1 MKILKK
7 KILKKVNSLETD
19 HPIDDK
25 LDKIIIEKIQY
36 IKELKQFDEEETI
49 RLEKARSK
57 IEKEIQCLKATPMPT
72 IKRKVV
78 DVVEV
83 DNHLNEQLKVSI
95 RLYKAKTNAI
105 EKLEE
110 EGIEKN
116 RLISEKL
123 DSLTYKK
130 EKINKAYDNVI
141 AITGTITK
149 ERDRITEKAEQIK
162 NDLQLQLDINTKRE
176 VSLKGQQADFD
187 RLNKKLNSR
196 ILEYTS
202 LIKIYG
208 KHRCNK

>member
-36 IKELKQFDEEETI
+36 IKELKQFNEEETI
-49 RLEKARSK
+49 RLEKERAK

-83 DNHLNEQLKVSI
+83 DNHLNEQLKASI
-95 RLYKAKTNAI
+95 KLYKAKTNDI
-105 EKLEE
+105 EILEK

-116 RLISEKL
+116 RLIQESLKMTIFQEEEKTREHQIAF
-123 DSLTYKK
+123 DMTWRMTQNTIKSKK
-130 EKINKAYDNVI
+130 KQE
-141 AITGTITK
+141 
-149 ERDRITEKAEQIK
+149 ELE

-196 ILEYTS
+196 ISEYTS